1 MIHYFN
7 GDIFAS
13 QCQTIV
19 NPVNCEGIMDK
30 GLAFDF
36 KRKYPMMFKSY
47 VRSCELGL
55 VPGKLHI
62 YTKYDKKIVNFP
74 TKEVRH
80 TRSKISYIKQGL
92 IKFSEIWEANGIESV
107 AFPGLGCGYGHLPWY
122 DVSKVMEKYLL
133 PISEK
138 IRVEIYLPG
147 GFE

>member
-1 MIHYFN
+1 MIHYHN

-13 QCQTIV
+13 QCKAIV

-36 KRKYPMMFKSY
+36 KRKYPMMFQSY
-47 VRSCELGL
+47 VRSCKLGL

-62 YTKYDKKIVNFP
+62 YTKYDKTIINFP
-74 TKEVRH
+74 TKTVRQH
-80 TRSKISYIKQGL
+80 RSTLSYIERGL
-92 IKFSEIWEANGIESV
+92 IKFSDIWEANGIESI
-107 AFPGLGCGYGHLPWY
+107 AFPGLGCGYGHLDWR
-122 DVSKVMEKYLL
+122 DVSALMKKYLL